1 MSWDAIGDELR
12 RWHASGDREAGRS
25 ALAFLEPELRRM
37 VPVLARRTWPGDLIE
52 DALRDFLVKIIEVPL
67 PPGIDDLRCYL
78 GQAFRNHC
86 IDDHEARSRRRET
99 PVDDAAGGWEPPSE
113 DGVSPATLVI
123 DAERGRHLRAALQ
136 RLEIADRIVLKLDHA
151 PELLEDDEV
160 RWLADRAAMA
170 PAAIRLAVESAMD
183 VHDLTRVF
191 DSADD
196 NPDDSQDRRK
206 RMERFRRRRARAR
219 DKLRALLREGE

>member
-37 VPVLARRTWPGDLIE
+37 VPGLARRTWPGDVIE
-52 DALRDFLVKIIEVPL
+52 DTLRDFLAKVIEVPL
-67 PPGIDDLRCYL
+67 PAGIDDLRRYL
-78 GQAFRNHC
+78 GRAFRNHC
-86 IDDHEARSRRRET
+86 IDVHEARSRRRET
-99 PVDDAAGGWEPPSE
+99 PLDDAAGGWEPPSE
-113 DGVSPATLVI
+113 DGVSPATLAL

-160 RWLADRAAMA
+160 RWLADRAAME
-170 PAAIRLAVESAMD
+170 PATIRQAVTSAED

-191 DSADD
+191 DPEDD
-196 NPDDSQDRRK
+196 NPSDPQERRK

-219 DKLRALLREGE
+219 DKLRALLQEGE

>member
-12 RWHASGDREAGRS
+12 RWHASGDQEAGRS

-37 VPVLARRTWPGDLIE
+37 VPGLVRRTWPSDVIE
-52 DALRDFLVKIIEVPL
+52 DALRDFLVKVVEVPL
-67 PPGIDDLRCYL
+67 PTGIDDLRRYL
-78 GQAFRNHC
+78 GRAFRNHC
-86 IDDHEARSRRRET
+86 IDVHEARSRRRET
-99 PVDDAAGGWEPPSE
+99 LVDDAPGGWESPSE
-113 DGVSPATLVI
+113 DRVSPVTLVL

-160 RWLADRAAMA
+160 RWLADRAGME
-170 PAAIRLAVESAMD
+170 PATIRQVVTSAED
-183 VHDLTRVF
+183 VHDLTRIF
-191 DSADD
+191 DPQDD
-196 NPDDSQDRRK
+196 NPSDPQGRRK

-219 DKLRALLREGE
+219 DKLRALLQEGE

>member
-25 ALAFLEPELRRM
+25 ALAFLEPEFRRT

-67 PPGIDDLRCYL
+67 PPGIDDLRHYL
-78 GQAFRNHC
+78 GRAFRNHC
-86 IDDHEARSRRRET
+86 IDVHEARSRRRET

-113 DGVSPATLVI
+113 DGVSPATLVL
-123 DAERGRHLRAALQ
+123 DAERGRHLHAALQ

-151 PELLEDDEV
+151 PELLDDDEF
-160 RWLADRAAMA
+160 RWLADRAGME
-170 PAAIRLAVESAMD
+170 PATIRQAVTSAED

-191 DSADD
+191 DPEDD
-196 NPDDSQDRRK
+196 NPSDPQARRK

-219 DKLRALLREGE
+219 DKLRALLQEGE

>member
-37 VPVLARRTWPGDLIE
+37 VPVLVRRTWPGDAIE
-52 DALRDFLVKIIEVPL
+52 DALRDFLVKVIEVPL
-67 PPGIDDLRCYL
+67 PPGIDDLRRYL
-78 GQAFRNHC
+78 GRAFRNHC
-86 IDDHEARSRRRET
+86 IDVHEARSRRRET
-99 PVDDAAGGWEPPSE
+99 PVDDAAGGWESPSE
-113 DGVSPATLVI
+113 DGVSPATLVL

-160 RWLADRAAMA
+160 RWLADRAGME
-170 PAAIRLAVESAMD
+170 PATIRQAVTSAED

-191 DSADD
+191 DPEDD
-196 NPDDSQDRRK
+196 NPSDPQDRRK

-219 DKLRALLREGE
+219 DKLRALLQEGE